1 MYIWVSSHAGQ
12 NRKLRLSTH
21 GHFTGSN
28 MNLWVSHY
36 SLEMKYS
43 GALVLSELITGA
55 VTYINVSGKGSA
67 DEQHVHL
74 L

>member
-1 MYIWVSSHAGQ
+1 MIF
-12 NRKLRLSTH
+12 L
-21 GHFTGSN
+21 
-28 MNLWVSHY
+28 SHY
-36 SLEMKYS
+36 SLEMEYS

>member
-1 MYIWVSSHAGQ
+1 
-12 NRKLRLSTH
+12 
-21 GHFTGSN
+21 
-28 MNLWVSHY
+28 MNLWVVFLSHY
-36 SLEMKYS
+36 SLEMEYS
-43 GALVLSELITGA
+43 GALVLNELITGA